1 MSALK
6 DLKKR
11 LSAVQSTKQLTS
23 AMKTVSSIKFSRI
36 NNILGGFR
44 EYSASF
50 EKIMEDIG
58 AFESD
63 ENNAPKTTLYV
74 LISGNRG
81 LCGGYNI
88 ELFSYF
94 DEIVK
99 KTRDALFMACGKKAI
114 EHCRQKDIPLLAAF
128 DLPDIPDYSVSEN
141 LYKVLR
147 SFLDEGRVER
157 VLFVCQKHI
166 NLLKR
171 QPQTVSLLSPAAEDL
186 KVDDGIIF
194 IPDKETVLKELYSL
208 YQNEAVYSV
217 LLNCAAGVQAATLTA
232 MRSAFDTANE
242 SAQALEISI
251 NRRRQADVTA
261 SVIETAA
268 DNNYD
273 LGKEV

>member
-1 MSALK
+1 MSAIK

-44 EYSASF
+44 EYSANF
-50 EKIMEDIG
+50 KKIMEDIG
-58 AFESD
+58 AYESD
-63 ENNAPKTTLYV
+63 ENEALKTTLYV

-147 SFLDEGRVER
+147 SFLDEGRVDR

-171 QPQTVSLLSPAAEDL
+171 QPQTIAFLTPAAKDTL
-186 KVDDGIIF
+186 SDDYIF
-194 IPDKETVLKELYSL
+194 IPDKKTVLNELYSL

-232 MRSAFDTANE
+232 MRSAFDTASE

>member
-1 MSALK
+1 MSAIK

-44 EYSASF
+44 EYSANF

-58 AFESD
+58 AYESD

-171 QPQTVSLLSPAAEDL
+171 QPQTIAFLTPAAKDTL
-186 KVDDGIIF
+186 SDDYIF
-194 IPDKETVLKELYSL
+194 IPDKKTVLNELYSL

>member
-44 EYSASF
+44 EYSANF

-58 AFESD
+58 AYESD
-63 ENNAPKTTLYV
+63 EYGTPKATLYV

-99 KTRDALFMACGKKAI
+99 QTRDALFMACGKKAI
-114 EHCRQKDIPLLAAF
+114 EHCRQKNIPLLAAF

-147 SFLDEGRVER
+147 SFLDEGRVDK

-171 QPQTVSLLSPAAEDL
+171 QPQTVSFLTPAAKDTL
-186 KVDDGIIF
+186 SDDYIF
-194 IPDKETVLKELYSL
+194 IPDKKTVLNELYSL